1 MCFLTVSPVCLLD
14 APIVGD
20 IFPLSID
27 TVERLVNKRMSVV
40 AVLPYDTIG
49 SLQEVIL
56 GLLLPPVGQVS
67 WSTSA
72 QIKLTKSANFLP
84 FLSNCLPRSSNPW
97 VISCPMTQ
105 PMAP

>member
-1 MCFLTVSPVCLLD
+1 MVRSITNSNLLTVSLVCLLD
-14 APIVGD
+14 APVVGD

-72 QIKLTKSANFLP
+72 QIKLKN
-84 FLSNCLPRSSNPW
+84 PRIFYHFCQTAGRGRP
-97 VISCPMTQ
+97 TRG
-105 PMAP
+105 